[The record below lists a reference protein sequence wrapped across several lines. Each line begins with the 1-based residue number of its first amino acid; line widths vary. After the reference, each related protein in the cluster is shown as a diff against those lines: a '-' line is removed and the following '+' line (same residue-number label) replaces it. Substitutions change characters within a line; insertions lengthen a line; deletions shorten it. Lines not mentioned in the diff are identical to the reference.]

1 MLNMEKLVEIYQAYY
16 TYVPFCLGKVE
27 LENEKL
33 QTQRMHL
40 IHFDS
45 TDSCCRRPQN
55 PGSLFVDVCCSLSKR
70 KPRDEVANLLT
81 QESQESQSSIIF
93 PPPPRSSAAATRA
106 SEPSPAPSADPP
118 WLRRRCPGR
127 LGPAAPWHTA
137 AEESRQR
144 GGGAYSGRGT
154 WLVKYGRNMV
164 KKCWIITII
173 TAWKQRCKVKVC
185 RFFELK
191 KTAFLLRRSGG

>member
-127 LGPAAPWHTA
+127 LGPAAPWH
-137 AEESRQR
+137 
-144 GGGAYSGRGT
+144 GGGGKPPAWRRCIQRSST